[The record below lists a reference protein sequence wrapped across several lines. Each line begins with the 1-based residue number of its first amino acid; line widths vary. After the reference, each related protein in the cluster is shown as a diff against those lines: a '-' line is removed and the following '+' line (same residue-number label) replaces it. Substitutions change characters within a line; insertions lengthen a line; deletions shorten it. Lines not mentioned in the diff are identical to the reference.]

1 MTKDYANLNKE
12 LEDILQR
19 LQDESTPL
27 DESIELYEKGIDVI
41 KKLKQYLKK
50 AENKLNLISKNFED
64 EE

>member
-1 MTKDYANLNKE
+1 MTKDYANLNEE